1 MLSRFPRRAD
11 AAAFVAAVLSAF
23 VVGLLAVGGSLTHV
37 GRTFPGFVVWDDL
50 VVVAL
55 GRPAWT
61 GIVADVPYRAR
72 VTSVDATG
80 VARRADVQRVIE
92 ASPAGAVH
100 RYGFDGP
107 SGAAT
112 RDVASMTLGLGD
124 WAATMGVYVVNGLAF
139 LLTGVAVFWLKPE
152 SAQARGLLA
161 FGWVWGMTLLL
172 ATDLFTTSR
181 LVWLYFLAEAAA
193 PAAILH
199 LASVFPTPRPRA
211 ARGVPWLYAVALA
224 VGLTQAWA
232 FGRSYPLLL
241 AVNNAVYLAIAA
253 AGVLAL
259 AAIGD
264 AAVRA
269 PSALAR
275 RRARVVLAGGVA
287 AFGLPLLAMLAF
299 FLLGQPVSFS
309 LLTLTGFL
317 FPVAIGYA
325 VARHDLFEADRVVK
339 QTLVWATLTAIVSLA
354 YGVTV
359 LAGERLATGLALHRS
374 PLFPIVFVLL
384 ALATVVPLRARVQ
397 RAVDRLFARGRV
409 SYQEAIARVSERLA
423 LLLDRD
429 AVVHQ
434 VEDVARDTL
443 FLAPFAVWE
452 RDGAALVRAGSDAH
466 VPDDDAG
473 LAALAALGRPLSRD
487 EVEESPRLRAARP
500 ALRAMLHT
508 LDAVLVVPL
517 VRERHLVGVLA
528 VGGTASGRP
537 LSADDV
543 DVLRTLA
550 DATAVA
556 LGTARAVEQL
566 QAARARLAQSE
577 RLAAIG
583 ELSAAVAHG
592 IRNPL
597 AGIRLAAQIG
607 LEHVPDDANVRESL
621 DDVLTEVDKLE
632 AQVRGILDF
641 ARPFEPH
648 LEPVALDV
656 TVASVLATLGARM
669 TAAGVETVVDVPPSL
684 PAVAADR
691 AHLGQVLHELAGNAL
706 DVMPHGGRLTIA
718 ARANG
723 HGRVWLTLADT
734 GPGIPADI
742 RQRIFQLFMTTKPT
756 GTGVGLAVAR
766 KIVERHGGTLTLAAA
781 DGPGARFVIE
791 LPIVG

>member
-11 AAAFVAAVLSAF
+11 AAAFVAAVVAAIVL
-23 VVGLLAVGGSLTHV
+23 GTLAVGGSLAHV

-55 GRPAWT
+55 GQPTWT
-61 GIVADVPYRAR
+61 GVAADVPYRSR
-72 VTSVDATG
+72 VVTVDDTA
-80 VARRADVQRVIE
+80 VARRADLDRVL
-92 ASPAGAVH
+92 AAAPAGTVH

-107 SGAAT
+107 AGATT
-112 RDVASMTLGLGD
+112 REVASMTLGRGD
-124 WAATMGVYVVNGLAF
+124 WLATMGVYVVNGLAF
-139 LLTGVAVFWLKPE
+139 LATGLAVFWLKPE
-152 SAQARGLLA
+152 SAQARGVLA

-172 ATDLFTTSR
+172 AADLFTASR
-181 LVWLYFLAEAAA
+181 LTTLYFLCEAAA

-211 ARGVPWLYAVALA
+211 ARAVPWLYGAALA

-232 FGRSYPLLL
+232 FRHSYPLLL

-253 AGVLAL
+253 AGALAL
-259 AAIGD
+259 SAIGD

-275 RRARVVLAGGVA
+275 RRARVVLAGGVT
-287 AFGLPLLAMLAF
+287 AFGLPLLALLAF

-354 YGVTV
+354 YGLTV
-359 LAGERLATGLALHRS
+359 LGGERLAAGLRLHQS
-374 PLFPIVFVLL
+374 PLFPVVFVLV
-384 ALATVVPLRARVQ
+384 ALATIVPLRERVQ
-397 RAVDRLFARGRV
+397 RALDRLFARGRV
-409 SYQEAIARVSERLA
+409 SYKDAIARASERMA
-423 LLLDRD
+423 LLIDRD
-429 AVVHQ
+429 AIVRQ
-434 VEDVARDTL
+434 VEDIARNTL

-452 RDGAALVRAGSDAH
+452 HDAGGLVRADGAARIAA
-466 VPDDDAG
+466 DDAG
-473 LAALAALGRPLSRD
+473 LAMLASLGRPLSLD
-487 EVEESPRLRAARP
+487 EVDESPRLRGERP
-500 ALRAMLHT
+500 ALRALLHA
-508 LDAVLVVPL
+508 LSAVLVVPL
-517 VRERHLVGVLA
+517 VRERRLAGVLA

-537 LSADDV
+537 LSADDL

-607 LEHVPDDANVRESL
+607 LEHVADDGSVRESL

-632 AQVRGILDF
+632 SQVRGILDF

-648 LEPVALDV
+648 LEPVALDAAV
-656 TVASVLATLGARM
+656 GSVLATLGPRM
-669 TAAGVETVVDVPPSL
+669 NATGVEAVVDVPSSL

-706 DVMPHGGRLTIA
+706 DVMPGGGRLTVA

-723 HGRVWLTLADT
+723 HGRIRLTLADT
-734 GPGIPADI
+734 GPGIPPDI
-742 RQRIFQLFMTTKPT
+742 RQRIFQLFMTTKST

-781 DGPGARFVIE
+781 DGPGACFVIE
-791 LPIVG
+791 LPVA